1 MAEDK
6 KTRLTDEQ
14 RKLVEENT
22 RIVYFALRREFGDEF
37 VCDED
42 NISEGFYALCRAAM
56 MFDPEKGYKFSS
68 YAYKAVV
75 NRIRYLANRRKCK
88 SRHQKSPNLSL
99 DARIRGTEYILADV
113 INDKTPGP
121 EQNVLK
127 EDLQKQMARLIE
139 DIERDEPIVVGVL
152 RDKRYVAN
160 LSDATGVSHQAIYT
174 KFKSRKDRIH
184 RKYRKR
190 YGGIINDT

>member
-1 MAEDK
+1 MAEYK
-6 KTRLTDEQ
+6 QTRLTDEQ

-22 RIVYFALRREFGDEF
+22 RIVYYALRREFGDEF

-88 SRHQKSPNLSL
+88 SRHQKRPNLSL

-113 INDKTPGP
+113 ISDKTPGP

-152 RDKRYVAN
+152 RDKRYVVN
-160 LSDATGVSHQAIYT
+160 LSDTTGISHQAIYA
-174 KFKSRKDRIH
+174 KFKSRKGRIN

-190 YGGIINDT
+190 YGGTINDT